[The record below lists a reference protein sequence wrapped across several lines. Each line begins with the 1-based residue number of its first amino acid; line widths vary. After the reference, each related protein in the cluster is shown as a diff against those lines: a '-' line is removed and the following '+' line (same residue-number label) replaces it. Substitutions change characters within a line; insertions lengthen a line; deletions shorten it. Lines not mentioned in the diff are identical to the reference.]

1 MITKKI
7 NKGLFYNSKKLKK
20 MEIKKYKICKK
31 CVMDTSDPSI
41 VFSNEGICDNCN
53 QFEKITKKYWL
64 EKQNNQ
70 EDFQK
75 LISKIKSTKR
85 GKYDCLLGLSGGIDS
100 SFLLHYAVKELGLS
114 PLVFHVD
121 GGWNSDI
128 SVSNIKSLIS
138 KLNLDLFTEVI
149 NWEEMRLFQLSF
161 FKSGVPH
168 IDIPQDHAFI
178 STLYNYANNNGI
190 KWILN
195 GGNVSTECIRN
206 PLKYFY
212 YGTDMKHIKYIRKK
226 FGAKNMPT
234 YPFSSILRHKV
245 WLRYIKKVK
254 VIKILDYIYY
264 DKKKALNELVHNYDW
279 KPYPRKH
286 FESRFTRYYEGYWLP
301 KRFGFDTRRVQLSSL
316 IATNQISREDALEQ
330 LSKPEFTDTEAESE
344 SRYIA
349 NKLRISYEEL
359 MHYMFMPKKYYDD
372 YPNSLSLFQKG
383 ANFLQKVGLEAAIKR

>member
-1 MITKKI
+1 MEI
-7 NKGLFYNSKKLKK
+7 NKYR
-20 MEIKKYKICKK
+20 ICKT
-31 CVMDTSDPSI
+31 CVMDTSDPEI
-41 VFSNEGICDNCN
+41 VFSDEGICDNCN
-53 QFEKITKKYWL
+53 QFQKITKKYWL

-70 EDFQK
+70 EGFNK
-75 LISKIKSTKR
+75 IISKIKSKKK
-85 GKYDCLLGLSGGIDS
+85 GKYDCILGLSGGIDS
-100 SFLLHYAVKELGLS
+100 SYLLHYAVKELGLS

-128 SVSNIKSLIS
+128 SVSNIKSLVS

-178 STLYNYANNNGI
+178 STLYNYANKNGI

-212 YGTDMKHIKYIRKK
+212 YGTDMKHINYIRKN

-245 WLRYIKKVK
+245 WLRYIRRVK
-254 VIKILDYIYY
+254 VIKILDYISYNK
-264 DKKKALNELVHNYDW
+264 DRAQNELVHHYDW
-279 KPYPRKH
+279 RPYPRKH

-301 KRFGFDTRRVQLSSL
+301 KRFGFDTRRVQFSSL
-316 IATNQISREDALEQ
+316 IVTNQMSREDALEK
-330 LSKPEFTDTEAESE
+330 LSKPEFTDIEAESE

-349 NKLRISYEEL
+349 SKLRISYKEL
-359 MHYMFMPKKYYDD
+359 MDFIHMPKKYYYN